1 MKLNDQQKE
10 LIERF
15 GVFHEQMGM
24 QPVVGRIMGYLLLSD
39 AGEATFQ
46 DFVDD
51 LGISKSAVSNSLNVL
66 QAMNVVD
73 YITKPGDRKR
83 YFRLKKQSFRE
94 ILESQIT
101 KLLKVRELFILV
113 LENRNIKDNEMC
125 QRLHKLTDYF
135 EFMSKEIPQIA
146 DRFETKPS

>member
-1 MKLNDQQKE
+1 MQLNDQQKE
-10 LIERF
+10 IIERF

-24 QPVVGRIMGYLLLSD
+24 QPVVGRLLGYLLLTD
-39 AGEATFQ
+39 TGEATFQ

-66 QAMNVVD
+66 QAMNVID

-94 ILESQIT
+94 IMESQIS
-101 KLLKVRELFILV
+101 KVLQIRELFIQA
-113 LENRNIKDNEMC
+113 LEHRSERGSEMTL
-125 QRLHKLTDYF
+125 RLRRLTDYF

-146 DRFETKPS
+146 DRFEANQS